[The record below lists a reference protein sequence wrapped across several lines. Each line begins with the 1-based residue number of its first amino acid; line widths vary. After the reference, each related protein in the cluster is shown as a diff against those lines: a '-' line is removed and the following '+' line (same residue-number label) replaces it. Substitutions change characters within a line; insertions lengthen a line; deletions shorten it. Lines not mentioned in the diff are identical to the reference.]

1 MIKVTNHKANY
12 RKIYGPCVIRNVL
25 FSGGVGREVHMREGN
40 LSKPV
45 SSSPIDTRFGIAEQF
60 NGVKQML
67 L

>member
-1 MIKVTNHKANY
+1 
-12 RKIYGPCVIRNVL
+12 
-25 FSGGVGREVHMREGN
+25 MREGN